1 MQAYGYNSEAMRRTR
16 CATNN
21 PRERAGCRTTLVP
34 LPRAE
39 RTLPRKR
46 IGVHQGALIAVLLVL
61 ACALSFGWLA
71 RLPLMDASLTPDVAR
86 ASNDAKMGVN
96 DVLATSTPVAQWKR
110 GEMPYLYQT
119 DPVWA
124 DVPYAGATVR
134 THGCGPTCLSMVQA
148 FFMGQRA
155 KDPRAMA
162 ALSEQ
167 EGFVDGGAT
176 SWTFMT
182 EGAAKAGLSG
192 RELPASADVVRAQLR
207 MGHPVI
213 CCVEPGDFT
222 TVGHFIVLVDEEADG
237 TISIRDPNSAE
248 HSRMT
253 WDLDRILGQCRNIWA
268 FSA

>member
-1 MQAYGYNSEAMRRTR
+1 MQAYGFNSEAMRRTR

-21 PRERAGCRTTLVP
+21 PRERARCRTTLVP

-39 RTLPRKR
+39 RTVPRNR
-46 IGVHQGALIAVLLVL
+46 IGMRQGALIAVLLGL
-61 ACALSFGWLA
+61 ACALSFGWLS
-71 RLPLMDASLTPDVAR
+71 RLPFMDAPLAPDVAR
-86 ASNDAKMGVN
+86 ASTDGG
-96 DVLATSTPVAQWKR
+96 TSTPVAQWKR

-124 DVPYAGATVR
+124 DAPYAGAVVR

-148 FFMGQRA
+148 FFTGQRA

-182 EGAAKAGLSG
+182 EGAAKVGLSG

-213 CCVEPGDFT
+213 CCVGPGDFT
-222 TVGHFIVLVDEEADG
+222 TEGHFIVLVDEEADG
-237 TISIRDPNSAE
+237 AISVRDPNSAE
-248 HSRMT
+248 RSRMT

>member
-1 MQAYGYNSEAMRRTR
+1 MRAYGSNSEAMRRQR

-21 PRERAGCRTTLVP
+21 PRERARCGTTLVCT
-34 LPRAE
+34 PRAE
-39 RTLPRKR
+39 RVLPRQR
-46 IGVHQGALIAVLLVL
+46 IGMRQGALIVVLLGL
-61 ACALSFGWLA
+61 ACALSFGWLS
-71 RLPLMDASLTPDVAR
+71 RLPFLDALSASGAVHAREDVA
-86 ASNDAKMGVN
+86 MGVD
-96 DVLATSTPVAQWKR
+96 DVLATSTPVAQWQR
-110 GEMPYLYQT
+110 GKMPYLYQT
-119 DPVWA
+119 DSVWA
-124 DVPYAGATVR
+124 DAPYAGATVR

-148 FFMGQRA
+148 FFAGQRA

-182 EGAAKAGLSG
+182 EGAAKVGLTG

-207 MGHPVI
+207 MGHPII
-213 CCVEPGDFT
+213 CCVAPGDFT

-237 TISIRDPNSAE
+237 TISVRDPNSAE
-248 HSRMT
+248 HSRKT
-253 WDLDRILGQCRNIWA
+253 WDLDRVLGQCRNLWA

>member
-16 CATNN
+16 CAMNN

-46 IGVHQGALIAVLLVL
+46 IGVHQGALIAVLLGL
-61 ACALSFGWLA
+61 ACAFSFGWLA
-71 RLPLMDASLTPDVAR
+71 RLPFMDVPLAPDVAR
-86 ASNDAKMGVN
+86 ARTESGV
-96 DVLATSTPVAQWKR
+96 STPVAQWKR

-124 DVPYAGATVR
+124 DAPYAGATVR

-148 FFMGQRA
+148 FFAGQRA
-155 KDPRAMA
+155 KDPSAMA
-162 ALSEQ
+162 ALSER

-182 EGAAKAGLSG
+182 EGAAMAGLSG
-192 RELPASADVVRAQLR
+192 RELPASADVIRAQLR

-213 CCVEPGDFT
+213 CCVGPGDFT
-222 TVGHFIVLVDEEADG
+222 TEGHFIVLVDEEADD